1 MVHTRVAICDCTLTT
16 CLTGYFSLR
25 QAADLEIQKKEDAAK
40 IAAQQKLMAEQEE
53 EFRRLEEELAAV
65 EKENMLM
72 DQQIEQVTSNVDI
85 ATEFLQQRQQQTTK
99 LQETRASRKTLFA
112 EYVEKEQ
119 AIATTKE
126 ILENKQRALHKAKE
140 EAEEVAKLKTE
151 NDATDIDELLAQI
164 DQNRATAASLDALV
178 TKFANGNDDDNNGK
192 STTKRLLD
200 EAVAR
205 LEATDHELADE
216 TKLRDAKFQE
226 LEQHQK
232 SLDEHRASHQA
243 TLKTIQ
249 DAVAEQTE
257 MEHALQQRLDESHR
271 VAAEALE
278 WGRTLKIF
286 RSGKELHKKM
296 DEKER
301 QARELADGNE

>member
-1 MVHTRVAICDCTLTT
+1 M
-16 CLTGYFSLR
+16 
-25 QAADLEIQKKEDAAK
+25 
-40 IAAQQKLMAEQEE
+40 QKLKVEQEE
-53 EFRRLEEELAAV
+53 ELQRLEKELEAL
-65 EKENMLM
+65 EKQSAFV
-72 DQQIEQVTSNVDI
+72 DQQIVQVTTNVETSTHFI
-85 ATEFLQQRQQQTTK
+85 EQRQQQTIALEK
-99 LQETRASRKTLFA
+99 ARGRRKELYA
-112 EYVEKEQ
+112 EYVNKEQ
-119 AIATTKE
+119 AIASTKE
-126 ILENKQRALHKAKE
+126 ILDDTRRAHHKAKE
-140 EAEEVAKLKTE
+140 EADELAKLKTE